1 MGAPVL
7 FPDGSWPSHPP
18 ARELLSSWS
27 TGVRGSP
34 DSGQTGSGLSGAVLA
49 AIVNSLTDGVVVAGT
64 DGQFIL
70 FNAAAERMLGIGARQ
85 VGPEQWSATYGVY
98 RSDGVTPF
106 PADELPL
113 VRAIRGETVHDCEVL
128 IRNDRL
134 AGDLWLSINSGPV
147 LDETGAIRGGVIVFR
162 DVSAKKSEM
171 RLMQMLSAAAEQT
184 ADCVI
189 ITNRDGVIEFANPAA
204 EVVTGY
210 SRLELIGAKPRL
222 FRSDAHPPAFYAGM
236 WATLLKGE
244 SFRATIVNRRKQGAL
259 YLSEQSITPVR
270 DATGV
275 ISHFVSVGKDITESR
290 KATERESKLQLA
302 RLVQQ
307 RLLPDAP
314 PGDCGL
320 DIAGQAV
327 MADETGGDFFD
338 YIPLVDGR
346 MGIVIGDVSGHAF
359 DAALVMAQ
367 AHAYLRSIALIHTD
381 PARILSLANHVML
394 EDALDQQFVTAL
406 FMAID
411 ARAGEIAYASAG
423 HTSGYVFD
431 RRGTLTHTLDS
442 TGIPLGLFRES
453 RYGAVTVQGLSEGSL
468 IVLITDGVVEAENR
482 HGVPFG
488 AERALAAIRSCG
500 AAPAAEVVQCLKS
513 AVSDFAG
520 DQLQVDDITIVA
532 CRVAARG

>member
-189 ITNRDGVIEFANPAA
+189 ITDRDGVIEFANPAA

-482 HGVPFG
+482 YGVPFG
-488 AERALAAIRSCG
+488 AERTLAAIRSCG
-500 AAPAAEVVQCLKS
+500 AAPAAEVVQCLRS